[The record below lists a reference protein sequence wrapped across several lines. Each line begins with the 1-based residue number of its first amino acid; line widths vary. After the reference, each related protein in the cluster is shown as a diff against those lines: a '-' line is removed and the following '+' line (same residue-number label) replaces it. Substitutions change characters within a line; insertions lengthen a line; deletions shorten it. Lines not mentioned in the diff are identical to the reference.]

1 MARAK
6 HDEVEAMRQVSAAL
20 DPLASDERGRVLRWA
35 AERFALPL
43 GVVGDSRH
51 GSRQQPAKQA
61 PGEAPQEPGEFYA
74 QAAPE
79 TEPDRAL
86 VVAYWVQEVQGD
98 GEFEA
103 QTVNTQLKHL
113 GHGVSNITRAL
124 DDLKARKP
132 QFVIQ
137 IQKSGKSKQARKRY
151 KVTAAGKAEVRRM
164 LSGASSE

>member
-43 GVVGDSRH
+43 AAAGDGRH
-51 GSRQQPAKQA
+51 ESRQQPAKQA
-61 PGEAPQEPGEFYA
+61 PGEAPQDPGEFYA

-86 VVAYWVQEVQGD
+86 VVARSEERRV
-98 GEFEA
+98 
-103 QTVNTQLKHL
+103 
-113 GHGVSNITRAL
+113 
-124 DDLKARKP
+124 
-132 QFVIQ
+132 
-137 IQKSGKSKQARKRY
+137 GKECRSRW
-151 KVTAAGKAEVRRM
+151 
-164 LSGASSE
+164 SP